1 MSNFVYPTN
10 NYIYPYH
17 YNNKY
22 SKGDSKEDIIM
33 NMKKTKSSKVRRI
46 LKDNKGV
53 SPVIA
58 VILMVAITVVMAA
71 IVSSWSAGVKA
82 PTTPTTVGMDI
93 ARNND
98 TINLVITAIDPASA
112 APIREINISYYNS
125 SAAVPG
131 TEYAKIPDANVGDSK
146 SIWTGSAS
154 LQQIIVTATYKDAS
168 KKVLYSRE
176 T

>member
-1 MSNFVYPTN
+1 
-10 NYIYPYH
+10 
-17 YNNKY
+17 
-22 SKGDSKEDIIM
+22 M
-33 NMKKTKSSKVRRI
+33 NMKKSKSNKVRRV
-46 LKDNKGV
+46 LKDDRGV

-82 PTTPTTVGMDI
+82 PTTPTTVGLDI

-98 TINLVITAIDPASA
+98 TIDIVVTAIDPASA
-112 APIREINISYYNS
+112 APIKEINISYYNYS
-125 SAAVPG
+125 GTPG
-131 TEYAKIPDANVGDSK
+131 TQYAIMIDAIVGDSK
-146 SIWTGSAS
+146 SFMTGSAS